1 MLIIAHT
8 KLILKYSRIKMK
20 ELWEYVRFNG
30 WILIASKWYRLYNKQ
45 VIVPNSMDQN
55 KLSSYSMELIKMIIQ
70 QTCIQI
76 FHTRHLKANKMSVF
90 HIDAW
95 AWLARNIEIIELRAR
110 EQFYHVLI
118 LGEQISGC
126 SWTLWAIYLWHGI
139 WQPPYF
145 SCNYSDANNVTHENL
160 ICFCYWTERVVNTK
174 CANRL

>member
-8 KLILKYSRIKMK
+8 KLIVKYSRIKMK
-20 ELWEYVRFNG
+20 ELWEHVRFNG

-110 EQFYHVLI
+110 ANSFIMCWFWVSKFPAVHRRSGPFIYGTVFGNHHISHVI
-118 LGEQISGC
+118 IRMQ
-126 SWTLWAIYLWHGI
+126 TM
-139 WQPPYF
+139 
-145 SCNYSDANNVTHENL
+145 
-160 ICFCYWTERVVNTK
+160 
-174 CANRL
+174 